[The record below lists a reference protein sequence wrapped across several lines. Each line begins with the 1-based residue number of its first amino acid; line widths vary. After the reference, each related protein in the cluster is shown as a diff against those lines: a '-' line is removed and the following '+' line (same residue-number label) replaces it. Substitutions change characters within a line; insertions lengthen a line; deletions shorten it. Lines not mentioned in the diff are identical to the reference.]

1 MVGEGLFPD
10 GADYDPDPERAW
22 CNPPLAYQIY
32 FVDPID
38 LPGTDHL
45 V

>member
-10 GADYDPDPERAW
+10 GADYDPDSERAW
-22 CNPPLAYQIY
+22 RKSLSQIP
-32 FVDPID
+32 DILRNSID
-38 LPGTDHL
+38 LPGTGHF